1 MEKVED
7 KRGDYSYKVGVLIV
21 VEYPEWLANIVPKTK
36 GNGKDVCRL
45 QRSEQGL
52 SQG

>member
-1 MEKVED
+1 M
-7 KRGDYSYKVGVLIV
+7 GVLIV
-21 VEYPEWLANIVPKTK
+21 VEYPEWLANIVPVPKTK